1 MPKSRLRGGKTA
13 HRKRVANRNQILK
26 QKKMALTKKIIE
38 QMNQATELHHKL
50 KSVATK
56 HNISMNVLVEKL
68 LESQEPS
75 NSDIFVI

>member
-13 HRKRVANRNQILK
+13 HRYQPIWIRP
-26 QKKMALTKKIIE
+26 
-38 QMNQATELHHKL
+38 ELHHKL